1 MCFLLSEPHLFCFE
15 GNYKLPQLT
24 RALGENPVGG
34 SVCLTPQ
41 LFLQV
46 IVKNMG
52 WNLVGPV
59 VRCLLWNDKEDDKR
73 KYYFLMLDLL
83 VEVS

>member
-1 MCFLLSEPHLFCFE
+1 MVRCHKTHLSYFR
-15 GNYKLPQLT
+15 GNSK
-24 RALGENPVGG
+24 
-34 SVCLTPQ
+34 
-41 LFLQV
+41 FLQV
-46 IVKNMG
+46 KKAHCESPIDGSICFTFKMLLQVIIKNMG

-83 VEVS
+83 VKVS